1 MTTRMSLRTTPPVE
15 DTTLT
20 SSESSKQL
28 PNLLDALEADQFVCS
43 TLDSSASKMRRE
55 ADQRLREAEDLE
67 KYGGVRA
74 SRKELYGGGSASE
87 DEDASGDDDV
97 SDDGEVPAG
106 EDEDEE
112 DEDMPFGQ
120 AENDD
125 SSSSDEDAPFTPA
138 AKSSA
143 PTSNQTLEASQVL
156 SSLRQSRSEDI
167 SKGLAVKRQLEFFEN
182 VLLVRMKL
190 QKAVAG
196 LGVLNVSLRELVE
209 SSRGL
214 SLTML
219 STPCSPRRPRRNSQF
234 LQKRRRR
241 RSRHVRASCRS
252 SRRACSSCAQ

>member
-1 MTTRMSLRTTPPVE
+1 
-15 DTTLT
+15 
-20 SSESSKQL
+20 
-28 PNLLDALEADQFVCS
+28 
-43 TLDSSASKMRRE
+43 MRRE

-87 DEDASGDDDV
+87 GEDASGDDDV
-97 SDDGEVPAG
+97 SDDREVPA
-106 EDEDEE
+106 DDDE

-125 SSSSDEDAPFTPA
+125 SSSSDEDTPFTPA
-138 AKSSA
+138 AGSSE
-143 PTSNQTLEASQVL
+143 PTSTQTLEASQVL

-196 LGVLNVSLRELVE
+196 LGALNVSLRELVE

-214 SLTML
+214 LLTML
-219 STPCSPRRPRRNSQF
+219 STPCRPRRPRRNSQVR
-234 LQKRRRR
+234 QRRRRR